1 MPANKSRS
9 SSRRCVI
16 VQADHAADHAAGQR
30 RRAQPDALTQMMR
43 PACTQCAKPVEWL
56 TTEQAAGRGIDLTA
70 ALAFFDLPPGQHPDV
85 WACTGCSEYGVMGD
99 IEPGFV

>member
-1 MPANKSRS
+1 MGGQSRTK
-9 SSRRCVI
+9 R
-16 VQADHAADHAAGQR
+16 DR

-43 PACTQCAKPVEWL
+43 PACTQCGQPVEWL
-56 TTEQAAGRGIDLTA
+56 TTEQAAAGGIDLTA